1 MSTATIID
9 KLKEIRDSNLVD
21 VFVPSLGTNI
31 KFKQL
36 SVKQQ
41 KDLIKTGLEGALSG
55 IYLDN
60 VINSIITDNST
71 FAHKFLVTDKISII
85 IALRAASFGTQ
96 YSVDDETVDIS
107 PILGRK
113 LVYDLQEAKEL
124 TFSDKIKVNITV
136 PTLEKDTLTNNVQI
150 NELTSNKDLKV
161 SDAIGSLYVYEV
173 VKFIS
178 GIEISGTVVNFGE
191 ISPKDAVRVVESL
204 PATLN
209 SEIIK
214 YIQEYR
220 TKESEFLT
228 IGEKTVLIDA
238 RFFALDS

>member
-1 MSTATIID
+1 MSTAAIID

-71 FAHKFLVTDKISII
+71 FSHKFLVTDKISII
-85 IALRAASFGTQ
+85 VALRAASFGTK
-96 YSVDDETVDIS
+96 YSVDDETIDIS
-107 PILGRK
+107 SILDKK
-113 LVYDLQEAKEL
+113 LVFDLQDTKEL
-124 TFSDKIKVNITV
+124 AFGDKIKVNLAV
-136 PTLEKDTLTNNVQI
+136 PTLEKDTSTNNVQI
-150 NELTSNKDLKV
+150 NELTNSKDLKV

-173 VKFIS
+173 VKFINS
-178 GIEISGTVVNFGE
+178 IEISGTTVNFNE

-220 TKESEFLT
+220 TKEGDFLT
-228 IGEKTVLIDA
+228 VGEKTVSIDA